1 MTEIQYITTTEA
13 AKLLGISR
21 VALYKRIKKGVLK
34 AKRMGKFYM
43 VPKSEV
49 VFDVTGKP
57 LLKEQKKILE
67 KAIKKTIEEYGEV
80 LKRLG
85 NE

>member
-1 MTEIQYITTTEA
+1 
-13 AKLLGISR
+13 
-21 VALYKRIKKGVLK
+21 
-34 AKRMGKFYM
+34 M